1 MLVGRNTNLRMTAAV
16 FVLILCCVILAAG
29 CARTLNEVRAE
40 PPALQLPSVAEQHQ
54 EAMARCTQDRIYE
67 ELGFVWSIVQET
79 RREPDGWHVIGRP
92 SASPTFAAWDVAV
105 TSASIEVRFGSAPLL
120 PRGTVL
126 EAVKWCVAKNNQ

>member
-1 MLVGRNTNLRMTAAV
+1 MNLR
-16 FVLILCCVILAAG
+16 LILVVLCCLILAAG

-40 PPALQLPSVAEQHQ
+40 PPALQLPPVAEQHR

-67 ELGFVWSIVQET
+67 EISFVWSIAQET
-79 RREPDGWHVIGRP
+79 RREPDGWHVIGR
-92 SASPTFAAWDVAV
+92 SSVSPTFVVWDVAV
-105 TSASIEVRFGSAPLL
+105 MEVRFGGAPPFL